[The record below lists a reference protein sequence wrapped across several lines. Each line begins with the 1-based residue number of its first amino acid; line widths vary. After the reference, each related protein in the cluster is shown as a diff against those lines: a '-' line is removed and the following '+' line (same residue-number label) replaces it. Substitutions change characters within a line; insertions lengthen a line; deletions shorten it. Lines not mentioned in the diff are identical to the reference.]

1 MRRTP
6 TIAPAVVLA
15 LLGCGKP
22 DLAEVHQNKGDD
34 HFVKGQFKAA
44 AEEYRLS
51 LEANPHQKKADKLL
65 EKEAYAYMKSGD
77 TDQAAAVLL
86 KTMESKTDPKE
97 RVELLHTIA
106 NIYVEK
112 GPPEKVEQYYLEALK
127 VDPKDLDALAWL
139 GEVASQQGGARSA
152 KAGAVPKYL
161 EKAIGYYDQAIAL
174 NPSALLP
181 YVNKRI
187 ALLKYVEYERLE
199 KEAAERDAQSAKKR
213 SPALAEAKERAAKA
227 QAQMDELRARIE
239 PISAK
244 ISEMTKKPKPDA
256 GTTVNQI
263 N

>member
-22 DLAEVHQNKGDD
+22 DLAEVHQNKGDE
-34 HFVKGQFKAA
+34 HFVKGQFKEA
-44 AEEYRLS
+44 AEEYRLA
-51 LEANPHQKKADKLL
+51 LEANQRQKKADKLL
-65 EKEAYAYMKSGD
+65 EKEAYAYMKAGD
-77 TDQAAAVLL
+77 TDQAAAILM

-97 RVELLHTIA
+97 RVELLHTSG

-127 VDPKDLDALAWL
+127 IDPRDLDALAWL

-174 NPSALLP
+174 NPKALLP

-199 KEAAERDAQSAKKR
+199 KEAADRERQYAKKR
-213 SPALAEAKERAAKA
+213 SPPAAAATGRPAKSQLKTGH
-227 QAQMDELRARIE
+227 LRAQIE

-244 ISEMTKKPKPDA
+244 ISEMTKKPGKPDA
-256 GTTVNQI
+256 GTDAG
-263 N
+263 

>member
-1 MRRTP
+1 MRRTRK
-6 TIAPAVVLA
+6 IAPAVVLA
-15 LLGCGKP
+15 LLACDKP
-22 DLAEVHQNKGDD
+22 DLAEVHQNKGDEL
-34 HFVKGQFKAA
+34 FVKNQFKAA

-51 LEANPHQKKADKLL
+51 LEANPRQKKADKLL
-65 EKEAYAYMKSGD
+65 EKEAYAYMKAGD
-77 TDQAAAVLL
+77 TDQAAAILL

-127 VDPKDLDALAWL
+127 IDPRDLDALAWL

-174 NPSALLP
+174 NPKALLP

-199 KEAAERDAQSAKKR
+199 KEAAERDAQYAKKR
-213 SPALAEAKERAAKA
+213 SPAVAEAKERAAKA
-227 QAQMDELRARIE
+227 QVKMDELRAQIE

-244 ISEMTKKPKPDA
+244 ISEMTKKPGKPDA
-256 GTTVNQI
+256 GTDAG
-263 N
+263 

>member
-1 MRRTP
+1 
-6 TIAPAVVLA
+6 
-15 LLGCGKP
+15 
-22 DLAEVHQNKGDD
+22 
-34 HFVKGQFKAA
+34 
-44 AEEYRLS
+44 

-213 SPALAEAKERAAKA
+213 SPTLAEAKERAAKA
-227 QAQMDELRARIE
+227 QVKMDELRAQIE

>member
-1 MRRTP
+1 MRRTRK
-6 TIAPAVVLA
+6 IAPAVVLA
-15 LLGCGKP
+15 LLACDKP
-22 DLAEVHQNKGDD
+22 DLAEVHQNKGDEL
-34 HFVKGQFKAA
+34 FVKNQFKAA

-51 LEANPHQKKADKLL
+51 LEANPRQKK
-65 EKEAYAYMKSGD
+65 AYAYMKAGD
-77 TDQAAAVLL
+77 TDQAAAILL
-86 KTMESKTDPKE
+86 KTMESKPHPKE

-127 VDPKDLDALAWL
+127 IDPRDLDALAWL

-174 NPSALLP
+174 NPKALLP

-199 KEAAERDAQSAKKR
+199 KEAAERDAQYAKKR
-213 SPALAEAKERAAKA
+213 SPAVAEAKERAAKA
-227 QAQMDELRARIE
+227 QVKMDELRAQIE

-244 ISEMTKKPKPDA
+244 ISEMTKKPGKPDA
-256 GTTVNQI
+256 GTDAG
-263 N
+263 